1 MTTDEVKKYLRQAEK
16 LDKRL
21 KRERRNLEKLMSAAE
36 YRSPAFEGVGGG
48 GSGDKIC
55 AAVSR
60 IMEEEQRVQELTD
73 LYTAKYVEIE
83 QTIRSIDDDTLEE
96 VLELRY
102 LHGQSWEDIADTMHY
117 ALRSVYEFHG
127 RALQKIAVKCIEL
140 Q

>member
-1 MTTDEVKKYLRQAEK
+1 MTTDEVKTYLRQAFK

-21 KRERRNLEKLMSAAE
+21 QRERRNLEKLKSAAE
-36 YRSPAFEGVGGG
+36 YRSPSFDSSG
-48 GSGDKIC
+48 GSGGGDRI
-55 AAVSR
+55 AESVSR
-60 IMEEEQRVQELTD
+60 ILEEEQRVQELTD

-83 QTIRSIDDDTLEE
+83 QTIKGIGNDTLEE

-102 LHGQSWEDIADTMHY
+102 LHNKSWEDIADIMHY

-127 RALQKIAVKCIEL
+127 QALQKIAVNCIDL

>member
-1 MTTDEVKKYLRQAEK
+1 VTTDEVKKYLRQAEK

-83 QTIRSIDDDTLEE
+83 QTIKSIGDDALEE

-102 LHGQSWEDIADTMHY
+102 LHNKSWEDIANIMHY

-127 RALQKIAVKCIEL
+127 QALQKIAVNCIEL